1 MDGETVETLV
11 IGGGQAGIA
20 MGEHLGRHGLPHLIL
35 ERARIASAGA
45 RNAGIRW
52 LPMAR
57 HGDRFPGQTFE
68 RTGPTAS
75 PAGGSGRL
83 S

>member
-20 MGEHLGRHGLPHLIL
+20 MSEHLGRHGLPHLIL
-35 ERARIASAGA
+35 ERARIAERA

-57 HGDRFPGQTFE
+57 HGTTVSRARPLN
-68 RTGPTAS
+68 A
-75 PAGGSGRL
+75 PA
-83 S
+83 